1 MTVSSAAKATTLTF
15 YFNLARFLSCH
26 SQGELATDHDVVDFI
41 MNQPSVVPRIN
52 PRVLSTSRTYLDL
65 SDTSKYE
72 GFLNFKFFFRS
83 SSETNVLSVT
93 WMTSKLHVEAQLV
106 FQIFFNHYCYYLF
119 LFI

>member
-72 GFLNFKFFFRS
+72 GFLNFNFFRS

-93 WMTSKLHVEAQLV
+93 WMTQS
-106 FQIFFNHYCYYLF
+106 FM
-119 LFI
+119 

>member
-83 SSETNVLSVT
+83 SSETVLSVT
-93 WMTSKLHVEAQLV
+93 WMTQS
-106 FQIFFNHYCYYLF
+106 FM
-119 LFI
+119 

>member
-72 GFLNFKFFFRS
+72 GFLNFNFFFRS

-93 WMTSKLHVEAQLV
+93 WMTQS
-106 FQIFFNHYCYYLF
+106 FM
-119 LFI
+119 